1 MVDRLWFLIPEFI
14 LLAGAMVCALGGIS
28 NIAAIRRRVG
38 FIASIFLVIA
48 FVSVPY
54 VYGQSDRVHE
64 EAMLPELGYYVKM
77 MVAFVGLLLIAT
89 MGGLIDRGY
98 ERDIGAGKD
107 RFDALRASSGEFHA
121 LLLLSLTGV
130 MLICEARDLIWLFL
144 ALELVSLPTYVMV
157 AMSRWSRTAQEA
169 AMKYFF
175 LGALSAALML
185 YGFAL
190 LYASAGTLV
199 LQEMTDIFALQQLSG
214 GLSTLAQIGMLLAI
228 FGLLYKI
235 AAAPMHLYAP
245 DVYQGAAS
253 AVTAFL
259 AFVPKTAGIIALIIL
274 LSTFGWEDGL
284 PASIEM
290 ALWVVAVLTMILGN
304 IGALLQRSAKRM
316 LGYSSIAHSGYML
329 IGVIAGPVL
338 GLQAVLV
345 YLFIYGVTNT
355 AAFATLASLSRAE
368 KSIDSLEDLAGL
380 YKTSPLAAASMSVA
394 CGSLLGVPPLIGFW
408 GKLLLFAAGI
418 AAGQL
423 SLIIVAAVTSAISAW
438 YYLRLIGLALLSSP
452 QNHGDLT
459 KVTKV
464 TLRWPLA
471 VAVIGACIAIGGP
484 VILEKMMEN
493 AKGALQIEEVEVVT
507 PSVSPERVDE
517 RV

>member
-1 MVDRLWFLIPEFI
+1 MADRLWFLIPEFI
-14 LLAGAMVCALGGIS
+14 LLAGAMVCAIGGIS
-28 NIAAIRRRVG
+28 SLAAIRRRTG
-38 FIASIFLVIA
+38 FIACTFLLIA
-48 FVSVPY
+48 LITVPF
-54 VYGQSDRVHE
+54 VYGQSDRSHE
-64 EAMLPELGYYVKM
+64 ETMLPELGMYIKA
-77 MVAFVGLLLIAT
+77 MVAFVGLLLVAT
-89 MGGLIDRGY
+89 MGGLIDGGY
-98 ERDIGAGKD
+98 ERAIGAGKD
-107 RFDALRASSGEFHA
+107 RFDAMRSSSGEFHA
-121 LLLLSLTGV
+121 LLLLSLAGV

-190 LYASAGTLV
+190 LYASTGTLV
-199 LQEMTDIFALQQLSG
+199 LQEITEAFAEQQAIGSLSV
-214 GLSTLAQIGMLLAI
+214 LAQVGMLLAI

-259 AFVPKTAGIIALIIL
+259 AFVPKTAGMIAIIIL
-274 LSTFGWEDGL
+274 LSTIGWEDGL

-329 IGVIAGPVL
+329 IGVIAGPEL

-345 YLFIYGVTNT
+345 YLFVYGVTNT
-355 AAFATLASLSRAE
+355 AAFATLASLSRNG
-368 KSIDSLEDLAGL
+368 KSVDSLEDLAGL
-380 YKTSPLAAASMSVA
+380 YRTSPLAAAAMAVS
-394 CGSLLGVPPLIGFW
+394 CGSLLGVPPLLGFW

-423 SLIIVAAVTSAISAW
+423 SLIIVAAVSSAISAW
-438 YYLRLIGLALLSSP
+438 YYLKLIGLAVLSSP
-452 QNHGDLT
+452 QNHGEP
-459 KVTKV
+459 TKV

-471 VAVIGACIAIGGP
+471 VAVLGACIAIGGP
-484 VILEKMMEN
+484 VMLEKLMEN
-493 AKGALQIEEVEVVT
+493 AASAITIDEVEVVT
-507 PSVSPERVDE
+507 PLPLLEVDDE
-517 RV
+517 TA

>member
-1 MVDRLWFLIPEFI
+1 MADRLWFLIPEFI

-28 NIAAIRRRVG
+28 KFPAIRRRMG

-48 FVSVPY
+48 CIAVPV
-54 VYGQSDRVHE
+54 VYGQQDRAHE
-64 EAMLPELGYYVKM
+64 ETMLPELGFYVKI
-77 MVAFVGLLLIAT
+77 MVTFVGLLLVAT
-89 MGGLIDRGY
+89 AGGLIDRGY
-98 ERDIGAGKD
+98 ERAIGAGKD

-157 AMSRWSRTAQEA
+157 AISRWSRTAQEA

-190 LYASAGTLV
+190 IYASTGTLV
-199 LQEMTDIFALQQLSG
+199 LQEITEAFAVQQENG
-214 GLSTLAQIGMLLAI
+214 GLIVIAQVGILLAI

-259 AFVPKTAGIIALIIL
+259 AFVPKTAGMIAIIML
-274 LSTFGWEDGL
+274 LSTVGWEDGL
-284 PASIEM
+284 PPAIEM

-329 IGVIAGPVL
+329 IGVIAGPDL
-338 GLQAVLV
+338 GLPAVLI
-345 YLFIYGVTNT
+345 YLFIYGITNT
-355 AAFATLASLSRAE
+355 AAFATLASLSRNG
-368 KSIDSLEDLAGL
+368 IRVDSLDDLAGL
-380 YKTSPLAAASMSVA
+380 YRTSPLAAASMSVA
-394 CGSLLGVPPLIGFW
+394 CGSLLGIPPLFGFW
-408 GKLLLFAAGI
+408 GKLFLFAAGI
-418 AAGQL
+418 AAGQI
-423 SLIIVAAVTSAISAW
+423 SLIIVAAVSSAISAW
-438 YYLRLIGLALLSSP
+438 YYLRLIGLALLASP
-452 QNHGDLT
+452 QNHGET
-459 KVTKV
+459 TKV

-471 VAVIGACIAIGGP
+471 VAVIGACIAIAGP
-484 VILEKMMEN
+484 IVLEDLMME
-493 AKGALQIEEVEVVT
+493 AKEAVTTPEAELVMPLPSLEVDGETV
-507 PSVSPERVDE
+507 
-517 RV
+517 

>member
-1 MVDRLWFLIPEFI
+1 MGDRLWFLIPEFI
-14 LLAGAMVCALGGIS
+14 LLAGAMVCAIGGIS
-28 NIAAIRRRVG
+28 TFALIRKRVG

-48 FVSVPY
+48 LFSVPY
-54 VYGQSDRVHE
+54 VYGQTDYTHPE
-64 EAMLPELGYYVKM
+64 TMLPGLGKYIKM
-77 MVAFVGLLLIAT
+77 MAAFVGLLLVAT
-89 MGGLIDRGY
+89 SGGLIDRGY
-98 ERDIGAGKD
+98 ERAIGAGKD
-107 RFDALRASSGEFHA
+107 RFDPLRANSGEFHA

-157 AMSRWSRTAQEA
+157 AISRWSKTAQEA

-190 LYASAGTLV
+190 LYVSTGTLV
-199 LQEMTDIFALQQLSG
+199 LQEITEAFSAQQNNG
-214 GLSTLAQIGMLLAI
+214 GLLVIAQVGMLLAI

-259 AFVPKTAGIIALIIL
+259 AFVPKTAGMIAIIL
-274 LSTFGWEDGL
+274 LLSTVGWEDGL
-284 PASIEM
+284 PPAIEM

-304 IGALLQRSAKRM
+304 IGALLQRSVKRM

-329 IGVIAGPVL
+329 IGVIAGPEL
-338 GLQAVLV
+338 GLPAVLV
-345 YLFIYGVTNT
+345 YLFIYGITNT
-355 AAFATLASLSRAE
+355 AAFATLASLSRGG
-368 KSIDSLEDLAGL
+368 KRVDSLEDIAGL
-380 YKTSPLAAASMSVA
+380 YTTSPLAAASMSVA
-394 CGSLLGVPPLIGFW
+394 SGSLLGIPPLFGFW

-418 AAGQL
+418 AAGQI
-423 SLIIVAAVTSAISAW
+423 SLIIVAAVSSAISAW
-438 YYLRLIGLALLSSP
+438 YYLRLIGLSLLSNP
-452 QNHGDLT
+452 HNHGER
-459 KVTKV
+459 TKV

-471 VAVIGACIAIGGP
+471 VAVVGACISIAGPLVLEGVMMDAKEAITLP
-484 VILEKMMEN
+484 ESELAMSLPSLE
-493 AKGALQIEEVEVVT
+493 VD
-507 PSVSPERVDE
+507 DE
-517 RV
+517 RE